1 MILRRKVGDA
11 YSRQKW
17 GNGVLPYLGGTLR
30 RSEPIRPRRRQ
41 HARPSC
47 SIARDSRDPEALY
60 AQHRASIQTRTK
72 VASKLVFS
80 GENQLWCEAEGNLV
94 QARKT
99 HRRTRTAVSC
109 HRTEQALGNRRHR
122 RDEALHISPSPPAEC
137 EREKRNRNAEKSY
150 LRAAPVRM
158 DRCVYRAPPLNGLQN
173 ISKRAM
179 ILSMTG
185 YGEGKATH
193 ELGCVSVTLRTVNS
207 KGFELYSVPLP
218 TRYRKLEM
226 EIRSRLQSALKRGR
240 VECTFSMEWNGGAEP
255 SDLILNQ
262 ALLLSLLSQAQEA
275 LEQGQRNG
283 LRVGAEDIALCAP
296 TLISRTE
303 LWDSDES
310 LASET
315 ESAAVIRAFDM
326 AIDNLTDYRLA
337 EGKATERDFLEQLK
351 AIEDLRLEI
360 DAMKDDR
367 VENIKSRIQRDLEA
381 FQNAPESRVDPQRLA
396 QELIFYIEKLDINE
410 ELKRLEQHCLYF
422 RETLAQEESAGKKLN
437 FIAQEMGREI
447 NTLGSK
453 ANDHT
458 IQRCVVQMKDH
469 LERIKEQTLNIL

>member
-1 MILRRKVGDA
+1 
-11 YSRQKW
+11 
-17 GNGVLPYLGGTLR
+17 
-30 RSEPIRPRRRQ
+30 
-41 HARPSC
+41 
-47 SIARDSRDPEALY
+47 
-60 AQHRASIQTRTK
+60 
-72 VASKLVFS
+72 
-80 GENQLWCEAEGNLV
+80 
-94 QARKT
+94 
-99 HRRTRTAVSC
+99 
-109 HRTEQALGNRRHR
+109 
-122 RDEALHISPSPPAEC
+122 
-137 EREKRNRNAEKSY
+137 
-150 LRAAPVRM
+150 
-158 DRCVYRAPPLNGLQN
+158 
-173 ISKRAM
+173 M

-218 TRYRKLEM
+218 ARYRKLEM
-226 EIRSRLQSALKRGR
+226 EIRSHLQSALKRGR
-240 VECTFSMEWNGGAEP
+240 VECTFSMEWNGGAAP
-255 SDLILNQ
+255 SALILNQ

-283 LRVGAEDIALCAP
+283 LRIGAEDIALCAP
-296 TLISRTE
+296 TLISRAE

>member
-1 MILRRKVGDA
+1 
-11 YSRQKW
+11 
-17 GNGVLPYLGGTLR
+17 
-30 RSEPIRPRRRQ
+30 
-41 HARPSC
+41 
-47 SIARDSRDPEALY
+47 
-60 AQHRASIQTRTK
+60 
-72 VASKLVFS
+72 
-80 GENQLWCEAEGNLV
+80 
-94 QARKT
+94 
-99 HRRTRTAVSC
+99 
-109 HRTEQALGNRRHR
+109 
-122 RDEALHISPSPPAEC
+122 
-137 EREKRNRNAEKSY
+137 
-150 LRAAPVRM
+150 
-158 DRCVYRAPPLNGLQN
+158 
-173 ISKRAM
+173 
-179 ILSMTG
+179 
-185 YGEGKATH
+185 
-193 ELGCVSVTLRTVNS
+193 
-207 KGFELYSVPLP
+207 
-218 TRYRKLEM
+218 
-226 EIRSRLQSALKRGR
+226 
-240 VECTFSMEWNGGAEP
+240 MEWNGGAEP

-296 TLISRTE
+296 TLISRAE

-381 FQNAPESRVDPQRLA
+381 FQNAPESRVDPQRFA